1 MKLFA
6 HGQLTSF
13 IRLIADEGVKRFH
26 YSFVA
31 AMRLMEVSL
40 KDFTCVRLPKLTCE
54 FMAVRN
60 IQSIYQYFE
69 SAHGQLTSF
78 IRHIAIK
85 DNYLHNILWP
95 QMWLMEVNMLTQ
107 LDIQNIALIDRLNL
121 EIGQG
126 LNVLTGETGAGKS
139 ILIDSINAVLGERV
153 SRDLIR
159 TGKDKAII
167 EAVFQY
173 ENAGIDRILE
183 ETGIDRDE
191 GNIILSRE
199 ISLSGKNTC
208 RINGRLVNVS
218 MLKQI
223 GELLLD
229 IHGQHDNQSLLK
241 TETHIDLLDA
251 FGGKAIE
258 KVKTEYL
265 ELYAQYKNIK
275 SKLHSL
281 AGDKGEMARRMDM
294 LNFQIDEIKNARLKK
309 GEDESLTA
317 KRQVLANSEKIM
329 NSIVSAYELLN
340 EGSDTGGKSVL
351 YNSNKAL
358 QELASV
364 LKYDPELNSI
374 SEKLESVIYQLE
386 DICEELRSRREADEY
401 NPDELM
407 SIDERLDIITRL
419 KRKYGSTLEDV
430 MDFLDRSRREYEE
443 LLQSE
448 SLAEELNKQLASLS
462 QKLYESAEKLN
473 TEREKA
479 AVVLEK
485 NITAELENLEMK
497 NSSFKVELSFNK
509 DEKYFSK
516 NGLNSAEFLIS
527 SNAGEPLKPLS
538 RIASGGEMSRIMLAI
553 KTILANVDAI
563 PTLIFDE
570 IDTGISG
577 KAAQKVG
584 ERLSYISRTHQ
595 VLCVTHLSQLA
606 CMADNHLYIEKN
618 SDGENTYT
626 TVRKLDHKGR
636 VQEIA
641 RIIGGSDI
649 TALALKH
656 SEELIEAAGLFKKKS

>member
-1 MKLFA
+1 
-6 HGQLTSF
+6 
-13 IRLIADEGVKRFH
+13 
-26 YSFVA
+26 
-31 AMRLMEVSL
+31 
-40 KDFTCVRLPKLTCE
+40 
-54 FMAVRN
+54 
-60 IQSIYQYFE
+60 
-69 SAHGQLTSF
+69 
-78 IRHIAIK
+78 
-85 DNYLHNILWP
+85 
-95 QMWLMEVNMLTQ
+95 MLTQ
-107 LDIQNIALIDRLNL
+107 LDIQNIALIDKLNL

-153 SRDLIR
+153 SKDLIR
-159 TGKDKAII
+159 TGKDRAII

-173 ENAGIDRILE
+173 KNTGIDKILE
-183 ETGIDRDE
+183 ETGIDRDD

-258 KVKTEYL
+258 QIKAEYL
-265 ELYAQYKNIK
+265 ELFAQYKNIK
-275 SKLHSL
+275 SKLHSF

-309 GEDESLTA
+309 GEDDILTA

-329 NSIVSAYELLN
+329 NSIVRAYELLN
-340 EGSDTGGKSVL
+340 EGSNTGKSVL
-351 YNSNKAL
+351 YDSNKAL
-358 QELASV
+358 QEVSSV
-364 LKYDPELNSI
+364 VKYDPGLNSI

-386 DICEELRSRREADEY
+386 DICEELRSRREAAEY
-401 NPDELM
+401 NPDELL

-430 MDFLDRSRREYEE
+430 TDFLDKSQKEYED

-448 SLAEELNKQLASLS
+448 SLVEELNKQLVLLS
-462 QKLYESAEKLN
+462 QKLYVSAEKLN
-473 TEREKA
+473 AEREKA
-479 AVVLEK
+479 AVILEK

-497 NSSFKVELSFNK
+497 NSSFKVELSFIK
-509 DEKYFSK
+509 EEKYFSK
-516 NGLNSAEFLIS
+516 NGLNSIEFLIS

-584 ERLSYISRTHQ
+584 EKLSYISKTHQ

-636 VQEIA
+636 VEEIA

-656 SEELIEAAGLFKKKS
+656 SEELIEAADLFKKKI

>member
-1 MKLFA
+1 
-6 HGQLTSF
+6 
-13 IRLIADEGVKRFH
+13 
-26 YSFVA
+26 
-31 AMRLMEVSL
+31 
-40 KDFTCVRLPKLTCE
+40 
-54 FMAVRN
+54 
-60 IQSIYQYFE
+60 
-69 SAHGQLTSF
+69 
-78 IRHIAIK
+78 
-85 DNYLHNILWP
+85 
-95 QMWLMEVNMLTQ
+95 MLTQ

-121 EIGQG
+121 EISQG

-153 SRDLIR
+153 SKDLIR
-159 TGKDKAII
+159 SGREKAII

-173 ENAGIDRILE
+173 ENTQIDKVLEEAGIDSE
-183 ETGIDRDE
+183 D

-251 FGGKAIE
+251 FGGSTIE
-258 KVKTEYL
+258 KYKTEYM
-265 ELYAQYKNIK
+265 ELFSQYKSIK
-275 SKLHSL
+275 SKLQSL

-294 LNFQIDEIKNARLKK
+294 LNFQIEEIENARLKK
-309 GEDESLTA
+309 GEDDSLFA
-317 KRQVLANSEKIM
+317 KRHILANSERIM
-329 NSIVSAYELLN
+329 NSIVKAYELLN
-340 EGSDTGGKSVL
+340 EGTNTGKSAL

-358 QELASV
+358 QELTAV
-364 LKYDPELNSI
+364 LKYDPELGSI
-374 SEKLESVIYQLE
+374 SERLESVIYQLE
-386 DICEELRSRREADEY
+386 DICEELRSKRESAEFS
-401 NPDELM
+401 PDELM

-419 KRKYGSTLEDV
+419 KRKYGTTIEEVL
-430 MDFLDRSRREYEE
+430 DFLSKSRQQYQE

-448 SLAEELNKQLASLS
+448 SLIEELNKQLTELTK
-462 QKLYESAEKLN
+462 KLFESAEKLHS
-473 TEREKA
+473 EREKA
-479 AVVLEK
+479 ALILEK

-497 NSSFKVELSFNK
+497 NCSFKVNMTFNNV
-509 DEKYFSK
+509 DRSFSK
-516 NGLNSAEFLIS
+516 NGLNTAEFLIS

-538 RIASGGEMSRIMLAI
+538 KIASGGEMSRIMLAI

-584 ERLSYISRTHQ
+584 EKLSYISKTHQ

-606 CMADNHLYIEKN
+606 CMADNHLYIEKS
-618 SDGENTYT
+618 SDGGNTYT
-626 TVRKLDHKGR
+626 TVKALDHKGR

-641 RIIGGSDI
+641 RIIGGTDI
-649 TALALKH
+649 TPLALKH
-656 SEELIEAAGLFKKKS
+656 SEELIEAAECFKRKI

>member
-1 MKLFA
+1 
-6 HGQLTSF
+6 
-13 IRLIADEGVKRFH
+13 
-26 YSFVA
+26 
-31 AMRLMEVSL
+31 
-40 KDFTCVRLPKLTCE
+40 
-54 FMAVRN
+54 
-60 IQSIYQYFE
+60 
-69 SAHGQLTSF
+69 
-78 IRHIAIK
+78 
-85 DNYLHNILWP
+85 
-95 QMWLMEVNMLTQ
+95 MLTQ
-107 LDIQNIALIDRLNL
+107 LDIQNIALIDKLNL

-153 SRDLIR
+153 SKDLIR
-159 TGKDKAII
+159 SGKDRAII

-173 ENAGIDRILE
+173 KNTGIDRILE
-183 ETGIDRDE
+183 ETGIDRDD

-258 KVKTEYL
+258 QIKAEYL
-265 ELYAQYKNIK
+265 ELFAQYKNIK
-275 SKLHSL
+275 SKLHSF

-309 GEDESLTA
+309 GEDDTLTA

-329 NSIVSAYELLN
+329 NSIVRAYELLN
-340 EGSDTGGKSVL
+340 EGSNTGKSVL
-351 YNSNKAL
+351 YDSNKAL
-358 QELASV
+358 QEVSSAV
-364 LKYDPELNSI
+364 KYDPGLNSI

-386 DICEELRSRREADEY
+386 DICEELRNRREAAEY
-401 NPDELM
+401 NPDELL

-430 MDFLDRSRREYEE
+430 TDFFDKSQKEYEE

-448 SLAEELNKQLASLS
+448 SLVEELNKQLVLLS
-462 QKLYESAEKLN
+462 QKLYVSAEKLN
-473 TEREKA
+473 AEREKA
-479 AVVLEK
+479 AVILEK

-497 NSSFKVELSFNK
+497 NSSFKVELSFIK
-509 DEKYFSK
+509 EEKYFSK
-516 NGLNSAEFLIS
+516 NGLNSVEFLIS

-584 ERLSYISRTHQ
+584 EKLSYISKTYQ

-636 VQEIA
+636 IEEIA

-656 SEELIEAAGLFKKKS
+656 SEELIEAADLFKKKS

>member
-1 MKLFA
+1 
-6 HGQLTSF
+6 
-13 IRLIADEGVKRFH
+13 
-26 YSFVA
+26 
-31 AMRLMEVSL
+31 
-40 KDFTCVRLPKLTCE
+40 
-54 FMAVRN
+54 
-60 IQSIYQYFE
+60 
-69 SAHGQLTSF
+69 
-78 IRHIAIK
+78 
-85 DNYLHNILWP
+85 
-95 QMWLMEVNMLTQ
+95 MLTQ
-107 LDIQNIALIDRLNL
+107 LDIQNIALIDRLSL
-121 EIGQG
+121 EIAQG

-153 SRDLIR
+153 SKELIR

-173 ENAGIDRILE
+173 SNAGIDHILE
-183 ETGIDRDE
+183 EAGIASED

-208 RINGRLVNVS
+208 RVNGRLVNVS

-241 TETHIDLLDA
+241 TETHIELLDA
-251 FGGKAIE
+251 FGGADVDA
-258 KVKTEYL
+258 VKSEYL
-265 ELYAQYKNIK
+265 ELYSQYKAIK
-275 SKLHSL
+275 SRLGAL

-294 LNFQIDEIKNARLKK
+294 LNFQIDEISNAKLKA
-309 GEDESLTA
+309 GEDEKLLS
-317 KRQVLANSEKIM
+317 KRQILAHSEKIM
-329 NSIVSAYELLN
+329 NSVVKAYELLS
-340 EGSDTGGKSVL
+340 EGNDSGKSAL

-358 QELASV
+358 QELSAI
-364 LKYDPELNSI
+364 LKYDSLLNTV

-386 DICEELRSRREADEY
+386 DICDDLRNRREADEFS
-401 NPDELM
+401 PEELTR
-407 SIDERLDIITRL
+407 IDERLDIISRM
-419 KRKYGSTLEDV
+419 KRKYGGTVEEVLE
-430 MDFLDRSRREYEE
+430 FLEVSQKEYDE

-448 SLAEELNKQLASLS
+448 SLVEELSKQLAALG
-462 QKLYESAEKLN
+462 QKLLEGASRLN
-473 TEREKA
+473 AQRGRAARE
-479 AVVLEK
+479 LEK
-485 NITAELENLEMK
+485 SVTAELENLEMK
-497 NSSFKVELSFNK
+497 NSSFRVQLSYNGTERSFT
-509 DEKYFSK
+509 K
-516 NGLNSAEFLIS
+516 NGLNTAEFLIS
-527 SNAGEPLKPLS
+527 SNVGEPLKPLS
-538 RIASGGEMSRIMLAI
+538 KIASGGEMSRIMLAI
-553 KTILANVDAI
+553 KTILANVDEI

-618 SDGENTYT
+618 SDGESTRT
-626 TVRKLDHKGR
+626 TVRKLDHEGR

-656 SEELIEAAGLFKKKS
+656 SEELIEAAELFKRKNY

>member
-1 MKLFA
+1 
-6 HGQLTSF
+6 
-13 IRLIADEGVKRFH
+13 
-26 YSFVA
+26 
-31 AMRLMEVSL
+31 
-40 KDFTCVRLPKLTCE
+40 
-54 FMAVRN
+54 
-60 IQSIYQYFE
+60 
-69 SAHGQLTSF
+69 
-78 IRHIAIK
+78 
-85 DNYLHNILWP
+85 
-95 QMWLMEVNMLTQ
+95 MLTQ

-159 TGKDKAII
+159 TGKDRAII

-173 ENAGIDRILE
+173 ENTGIDRILE
-183 ETGIDRDE
+183 ETGIDRDD

-218 MLKQI
+218 TLKQI

-241 TETHIDLLDA
+241 TETHVDLLDA

-258 KVKTEYL
+258 QVKTEYL
-265 ELYAQYKNIK
+265 QLYAQYKNIK
-275 SKLHSL
+275 TKLHSL

-294 LNFQIDEIKNARLKK
+294 LNFQIDEIRNAGLKK

-317 KRQVLANSEKIM
+317 KRQILANSEKIM

-340 EGSDTGGKSVL
+340 EGSDTGKSVL

-358 QELASV
+358 LELSSV

-386 DICEELRSRREADEY
+386 DICEELRSRREAAEY
-401 NPDELM
+401 NPEELLN
-407 SIDERLDIITRL
+407 IDERLDIITRL
-419 KRKYGSTLEDV
+419 KRKYGSTLEDIT
-430 MDFLDRSRREYEE
+430 DFLDRSCKEYEE

-448 SLAEELNKQLASLS
+448 SLVEELNKQLALLS
-462 QKLYESAEKLN
+462 QKLYDSAEKLN
-473 TEREKA
+473 SEREKA

-509 DEKYFSK
+509 QEKYFSK

-538 RIASGGEMSRIMLAI
+538 RIVSGGEMSRIMLAI

-584 ERLSYISRTHQ
+584 EKLSYISRTHQ

-626 TVRKLDHKGR
+626 AVRKLDHKGR

-649 TALALKH
+649 TPLALKH
-656 SEELIEAAGLFKKKS
+656 SEELIEAAELFKKKG